1 MSGKENGAGM
11 AVLPGKKPFRTRY
24 ERSNA
29 AVTLVADLRTRM
41 QESKP
46 TRDAVDVLTSVIVLL
61 AAPVEIRK
69 ANQRILVDLVEGAK
83 KRTGVRR

>member
-1 MSGKENGAGM
+1 
-11 AVLPGKKPFRTRY
+11 
-24 ERSNA
+24 
-29 AVTLVADLRTRM
+29 M